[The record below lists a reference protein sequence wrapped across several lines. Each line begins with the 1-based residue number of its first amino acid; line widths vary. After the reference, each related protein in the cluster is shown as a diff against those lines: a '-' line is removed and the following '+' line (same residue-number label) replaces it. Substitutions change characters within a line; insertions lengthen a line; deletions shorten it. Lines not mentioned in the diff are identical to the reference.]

1 MRTPPRGRSTSQLL
15 AHFGYDL
22 PTKPEPSRPG
32 NEPYLFRS
40 SPRHG
45 QRGPGLCVRAPKQPT
60 TTCSSRHAIVVTGA
74 GSGTGKANSMTRSPA
89 PPWTG
94 ATESPFARRLQ
105 VSATGS
111 QRYSSSVR
119 PSRRGRSWL
128 VAARGRGGRPGR
140 PKYTWRVRTARHD
153 GRGGRA
159 HRPARAV
166 VPAPA
171 PAATRVQAQ
180 ADHAR

>member
-45 QRGPGLCVRAPKQPT
+45 QRGLCVRAPKQPT

-159 HRPARAV
+159 HRPAKAV

-171 PAATRVQAQ
+171 PAATRGQAQ
-180 ADHAR
+180 ADHAM